1 MSARSIYEVK
11 RSNGRTTE
19 HETYQAALDACR
31 EEWGTEI
38 VAEHDGD
45 LMSGGERTLVWEDES
60 SSVDDDGARA
70 VASIVPAV
78 AYETLEA
85 LRREASEAGDS
96 RQARLCTEAMAGDV
110 AAEARCAR
118 AIDAARAQS

>member
-1 MSARSIYEVK
+1 MLKPTRPVARDQAKAAHRRAMSIYEVK

-45 LMSGGERTLVWEDES
+45 L
-60 SSVDDDGARA
+60 
-70 VASIVPAV
+70 
-78 AYETLEA
+78 
-85 LRREASEAGDS
+85 
-96 RQARLCTEAMAGDV
+96 Q
-110 AAEARCAR
+110 
-118 AIDAARAQS
+118 